1 VKDQPPSRRRL
12 HEVIHAAV
20 ERHLDE
26 HLHEHLYRHRV
37 EHHGLPPDHPD
48 GPYQRP
54 PWAGGPPWTGGYG
67 PHWGNPEFWQHVH
80 ARRRDL
86 RQRWRRFSG
95 AHLRRRLFLWF
106 GLTIVLTTVMVGC
119 LAHFARVGTGVS
131 RIPVILYFLVPAA
144 VLWAATGKVAR
155 RIARPLDELV
165 RVAQDI
171 GRGRLDARVRLDR
184 SGIDEIA
191 ELSRAVNDMATR
203 IEAQMADQRELLA
216 GVSHEI
222 RTPLARLRLLVEIA
236 RERGPGSTNLVEIER
251 ELIEIDALV
260 GELLASARLDF
271 RAVNAVPLD
280 GREVALRAAERAGVP
295 AERVTI
301 QAADTAFVG
310 DPTLLARA
318 LANLLQNARVHG
330 GGPERLVVRQGG
342 QGGQGGGEAGDHP
355 GIEIAVLDRGPGF
368 APGDEQRV
376 FERFYRKDAAPTE
389 GGPGGG
395 TTIGGSARTGGGRAD
410 GLGLGLALVR
420 RIAEAHGGTATAR
433 NRAEGPGAEVA
444 LWLPRVSPAGEASAA
459 NRRGT

>member
-1 VKDQPPSRRRL
+1 MSEKEDRPSRRRL
-12 HEVIHAAV
+12 RELIHDAV

-26 HLHEHLYRHRV
+26 HLHDHLLRHRMG
-37 EHHGLPPDHPD
+37 HHGFPPGPPPGPD
-48 GPYQRP
+48 PRE
-54 PWAGGPPWTGGYG
+54 PWAGPPWMGGHGPP
-67 PHWGNPEFWQHVH
+67 PWGNPDWWHQMH

-106 GLTIVLTTVMVGC
+106 GATIALTTITVGC
-119 LAHFARVGTGVS
+119 LAHFGGRSGAGPGRLPFFLFFL
-131 RIPVILYFLVPAA
+131 IPVAI
-144 VLWAATGKVAR
+144 LWAATGKVAR

-236 RERGPGSTNLVEIER
+236 RERGPAFTNLDEIDR

-271 RAVNAVPLD
+271 RAVSAVPLD
-280 GREVALRAAERAGVP
+280 AREVALRAAERAGVP
-295 AERVTI
+295 AERVLVEGD
-301 QAADTAFVG
+301 DTAFAA

-318 LANLLQNARVHG
+318 LANLLQNARVHAG
-330 GGPERLVVRQGG
+330 GVDCLVVRDGG
-342 QGGQGGGEAGDHP
+342 A
-355 GIEIAVLDRGPGF
+355 GIELGVRDRGPGF
-368 APGDEQRV
+368 EPGDEQRI
-376 FERFYRKDAAPTE
+376 FERFYRKAVPATEEAGAAGFSPT
-389 GGPGGG
+389 
-395 TTIGGSARTGGGRAD
+395 AAGGGRAD

-420 RIAEAHGGTATAR
+420 RIAEAHGGTAAAR
-433 NRAEGPGAEVA
+433 NRSDGPGAEVS
-444 LWLPRVSPAGEASAA
+444 LWLPRA
-459 NRRGT
+459 RL

>member
-1 VKDQPPSRRRL
+1 MKDQRPNRRRL
-12 HEVIHAAV
+12 HEVIHDAV

-37 EHHGLPPDHPD
+37 EHHGLPPDRHE
-48 GPYQRP
+48 GPFLRP
-54 PWAGGPPWTGGYG
+54 PWAGGPPWVGRYG
-67 PHWGNPEFWQHVH
+67 PQWGNPEFWQHVH

-106 GLTIVLTTVMVGC
+106 GLTIVFTTVMVGC
-119 LAHFARVGTGVS
+119 LAHFARADTGVS
-131 RIPVILYFLVPAA
+131 RIPIALYFLVPVAM
-144 VLWAATGKVAR
+144 LWAATGKVAR

-184 SGIDEIA
+184 SGFDEIA

-236 RERGPGSTNLVEIER
+236 RERGPGATNLDEIER

-280 GREVALRAAERAGVP
+280 GREVAVRAAERANLP
-295 AERVTI
+295 LDRVTI
-301 QAADTAFVG
+301 ETVDTAFVG

-318 LANLLQNARVHG
+318 LANLLQNARVHAG
-330 GGPERLVVRQGG
+330 GAERVVVRNGG
-342 QGGQGGGEAGDHP
+342 VGAEDRP
-355 GIEIAVLDRGPGF
+355 GIELAVLDRGPGF

-376 FERFYRKDAAPTE
+376 FERFYRKDAAPSEADQSEE
-389 GGPGGG
+389 GGG
-395 TTIGGSARTGGGRAD
+395 GGSARSGGGRAD

-420 RIAEAHGGTATAR
+420 RIAEAHGGTATAC
-433 NRAEGPGAEVA
+433 NRTDGPGAKVA
-444 LWLPRVSPAGEASAA
+444 LWLPRSPTVQPAPAPRPGPGEAA
-459 NRRGT
+459 

>member
-1 VKDQPPSRRRL
+1 MKDQPPSRRRL
-12 HEVIHAAV
+12 HEMIHDAV

-37 EHHGLPPDHPD
+37 EHHGLPPEPPG
-48 GPYQRP
+48 GPFSRP
-54 PWAGGPPWTGGYG
+54 PWAGGPPWVGRYG
-67 PHWGNPEFWQHVH
+67 PHWNNPEFWQHVH

-106 GLTIVLTTVMVGC
+106 GLTIVFTTVMVGC
-119 LAHFARVGTGVS
+119 LAHFARAGTGVS
-131 RIPVILYFLVPAA
+131 RIPVVLYFLVPVA

-165 RVAQDI
+165 RVAQEI

-184 SGIDEIA
+184 SGFDEIA

-236 RERGPGSTNLVEIER
+236 RERGPGATNLDEIER

-280 GREVALRAAERAGVP
+280 GREVAVRAAERAGVP
-295 AERVTI
+295 PERVSI
-301 QAADTAFVG
+301 EAADTAFIG

-318 LANLLQNARVHG
+318 LANLLQNARVHAG
-330 GGPERLVVRQGG
+330 GAERVVVRDGDARHDG
-342 QGGQGGGEAGDHP
+342 RAGL
-355 GIEIAVLDRGPGF
+355 ELAVLDRGPGF

-376 FERFYRKDAAPTE
+376 FERFYRKDPATPAADQGE
-389 GGPGGG
+389 GGGGG
-395 TTIGGSARTGGGRAD
+395 SSARSGGGRAD

-420 RIAEAHGGTATAR
+420 RIAEAHGGTATAC
-433 NRAEGPGAEVA
+433 NRSDGAGAKVA
-444 LWLPRVSPAGEASAA
+444 LWLPRSPAVEAAPSSRLAPGE
-459 NRRGT
+459 TV